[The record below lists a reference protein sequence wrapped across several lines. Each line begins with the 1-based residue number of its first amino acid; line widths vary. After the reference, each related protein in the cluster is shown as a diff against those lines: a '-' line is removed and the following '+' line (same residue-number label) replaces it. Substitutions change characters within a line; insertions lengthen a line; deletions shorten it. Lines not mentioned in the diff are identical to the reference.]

1 MDAGGLKPKH
11 RVLIRHRRGETQTQ
25 RRSHVETEAETGG
38 RRPPAQGRTPGAP
51 RSRKRREGPS
61 PGTSGWS
68 SALGHPDLRRVVSST
83 GVGGQG
89 AMDVCC
95 LNLLV
100 WSRLLWLPPQTYPL
114 RWCGQRPIAVGS
126 GSLRVKPWPGW
137 TTRWGPGTP
146 CPWTAPAVIGN
157 PGEAVTTW
165 MYEVCRTAFPQ
176 VAPECALLK
185 TSKSTQLSRVFAGLC
200 SPGPTVRPW
209 VSLLNRPICSRIW
222 GSGRQPCMETS

>member
-1 MDAGGLKPKH
+1 M
-11 RVLIRHRRGETQTQ
+11 
-25 RRSHVETEAETGG
+25 ETEAETGG

-146 CPWTAPAVIGN
+146 CPWTLRARGLIHW
-157 PGEAVTTW
+157 TTR
-165 MYEVCRTAFPQ
+165 EVP
-176 VAPECALLK
+176 VA
-185 TSKSTQLSRVFAGLC
+185 
-200 SPGPTVRPW
+200 
-209 VSLLNRPICSRIW
+209 SLLLCCTDWSPKPRVEGRKLKSHSWWEGCCSHIERRARKW
-222 GSGRQPCMETS
+222 EAL